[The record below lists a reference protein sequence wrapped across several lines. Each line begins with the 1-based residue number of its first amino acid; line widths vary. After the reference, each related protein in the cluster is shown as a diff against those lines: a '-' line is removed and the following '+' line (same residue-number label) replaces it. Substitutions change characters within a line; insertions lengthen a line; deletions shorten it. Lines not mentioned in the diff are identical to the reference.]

1 LRQGILTEPTQM
13 MTYRER
19 EAPRFLHRLDPTND
33 VEQYFSVKTL
43 HIRLLGEFVLLANEM
58 PITSLDVPRLQSLL
72 AYLVLHRG
80 LPQARSRVA
89 YTLWPDSTDAQ
100 AHTNLRNAL
109 FRLRVAL
116 PQVERFLF
124 IERQTL
130 CWRLDAHFRLDVM
143 EFEGAMARAEQARCA
158 QDQSGERQALEAAV
172 QCYQGD
178 LLPGCYDE
186 WILAERD
193 RLQQVYIGGME
204 RLIELLEEEGCSQAA
219 IRVAQRLLRLDPL
232 HEASYRCLMRPY
244 AARGD
249 RAAVWRTYQTCVTV
263 LKRELAIEPGLTTR
277 TTYERL
283 MRAEDQPSM
292 TRNAS

>member
-1 LRQGILTEPTQM
+1 MRQGILTEPAQM
-13 MTYRER
+13 TTYRER
-19 EAPRFLHRLDPTND
+19 EAPRFLHRLDPTNE
-33 VEQYFSVKTL
+33 VEPYFSVKTL

-58 PITSLDVPRLQSLL
+58 PIRSLDVPRLQSLL
-72 AYLVLHRG
+72 AYLALHRG
-80 LPQARSRVA
+80 VPQSRSRVA

-109 FRLRVAL
+109 FKLRVML
-116 PQVERFLF
+116 PEVERFLF

-130 CWRLDAHFRLDVM
+130 CLRPDAHVRLDVI

-158 QDQSGERQALEAAV
+158 QDQRGERQALEAAI

-193 RLQQVYIGGME
+193 RLQQAYRVGME
-204 RLIELLEEEGCSQAA
+204 RLIELLEEEGSAQAA
-219 IRVAQRLLRLDPL
+219 IRVAQRLLRQDPL
-232 HEASYRCLMRPY
+232 QEATYCCLMRLY

-249 RAAVWRTYQTCVTV
+249 RGAVWRTYQTCVTV
-263 LKRELAIEPGLTTR
+263 LKRELAIEPGVTTR
-277 TTYERL
+277 TTFERL
-283 MRAEDQPSM
+283 MRADY
-292 TRNAS
+292 